1 METVTSTTTINESQA
16 PPSANMASSCRW
28 MKMKTE
34 EVKDRNFM
42 DNFKIQFSGFIHT
55 PMDQHMACFR
65 TTIHKV
71 I

>member
-16 PPSANMASSCRW
+16 PPSATMASSCGWR
-28 MKMKTE
+28 KMTE